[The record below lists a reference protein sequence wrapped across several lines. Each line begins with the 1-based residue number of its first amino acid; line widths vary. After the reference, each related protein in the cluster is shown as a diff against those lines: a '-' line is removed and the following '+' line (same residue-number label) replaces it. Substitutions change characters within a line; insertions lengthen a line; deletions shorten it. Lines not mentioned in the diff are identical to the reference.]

1 MKLPRRA
8 LLRLA
13 AGAGAGAAALP
24 AMPRVAGAQAYPIR
38 PITAVSGFAAG
49 GPTDV
54 VMRILAERMRITL
67 GQPVIVENAAGVAGS
82 IAVGRVARAAP
93 DGYTLSVGHWSTHV
107 VNGAIYALPYDLLN
121 DLEPVA
127 RLPSNPMIVVA
138 NKTVPATNL
147 NELVSWVK
155 ANQEK
160 ITVGT
165 AGPGSGTH
173 VSGIYFQ
180 KFTDTRLTFVPYRGT
195 GPALQD
201 LIAGQID
208 VIVDQATNSFAAG
221 PQWRHQSLCHYGK
234 FPPRLGSRQPDGRR
248 SGASRL
254 LRLHLVWPVGAQ
266 GHAECR
272 DRKAQRRRHGCD
284 GRSGRAP
291 ALRRARH
298 GNPAAPTANTAG
310 AAVSSQARN
319 REVVAHHQGGQH
331 QRRMITGAPSRAD
344 PRIAS
349 AGPPRR
355 IALHFIW
362 ATARRPRRA
371 PCTSS

>member
-67 GQPVIVENAAGVAGS
+67 GQPVIVENAAGAAGS

-180 KFTDTRLTFVPYRGT
+180 KFTYTRLTFVPYRGT

-208 VIVDQATNSFAAG
+208 VIVDQATNSL
-221 PQWRHQSLCHYGK
+221 PQVRN
-234 FPPRLGSRQPDGRR
+234 
-248 SGASRL
+248 GAIKAYAITATSRL
-254 LRLHLVWPVGAQ
+254 ASAPDIPTVDEAGLPGFYVSICMA
-266 GHAECR
+266 C
-272 DRKAQRRRHGCD
+272 
-284 GRSGRAP
+284 GRP
-291 ALRRARH
+291 RAR
-298 GNPAAPTANTAG
+298 
-310 AAVSSQARN
+310 
-319 REVVAHHQGGQH
+319 
-331 QRRMITGAPSRAD
+331 RMP
-344 PRIAS
+344 
-349 AGPPRR
+349 
-355 IALHFIW
+355 
-362 ATARRPRRA
+362 
-371 PCTSS
+371 